1 MKTILQD
8 DSRILRDHLNMI
20 SDDLGDLFLMIDTL
34 AIGLESEGIEPQ
46 VIACFRSVGKCVVFI
61 QRFASVA
68 TEVIIEE
75 DDTEKA

>member
-46 VIACFRSVGKCVVFI
+46 VIACFRSVLK
-61 QRFASVA
+61 
-68 TEVIIEE
+68 T
-75 DDTEKA
+75 